1 MKSTRRFETW
11 RGEIRQ
17 RRSQWHACAAKKK
30 ESPQIY
36 RAVIALRTNLKCRTI
51 GAVAALEFRPHVA
64 ARPLDLLQTFEPFE
78 GTVVASSSTLRRPLR
93 RTADRNCG
101 SAIERIA
108 EMTNWRRSYRRD
120 LASFVDRLSIALDQ
134 PPKAKRADLQNSVV
148 GPLGQSCRYPAQ
160 HWYDLSNRLFPRYNL
175 SVPS

>member
-1 MKSTRRFETW
+1 
-11 RGEIRQ
+11 
-17 RRSQWHACAAKKK
+17 
-30 ESPQIY
+30 
-36 RAVIALRTNLKCRTI
+36 
-51 GAVAALEFRPHVA
+51 
-64 ARPLDLLQTFEPFE
+64 LQTSEPFE

-120 LASFVDRLSIALDQ
+120 LVDRLSIALDQ

-148 GPLGQSCRYPAQ
+148 GPLGQCCRHPAQ
-160 HWYDLSNRLFPRYNL
+160 HWYDLSNRFFLGIICLCLRRSNTPAISPVGGSCGG
-175 SVPS
+175 SVSNNKL